1 MLTCDVTWWAVD
13 TLYTVTVPTT
23 YTVSVPDPVVTYY
36 VTPVEVRQTARW
48 PDETFNPEPPV
59 GPDETLNPI

>member
-48 PDETFNPEPPV
+48 PDEKLL
-59 GPDETLNPI
+59 TLNRPLALTKP